1 MHMVGI
7 SVGPVRKLM
16 LSVVAGAFL
25 ISCSGEPEF
34 AVGDC
39 VVVESR
45 GLGHELNEADCST
58 ARGTFDANERVY
70 KIDEVLDGVNAA
82 CGAPQGFFPVQFAH
96 EPDDVTYCLSQAA
109 N

>member
-1 MHMVGI
+1 MKLVGI
-7 SVGPVRKLM
+7 SVRHVRKLV
-16 LSVVAGAFL
+16 LSVVAGALL

-39 VVVESR
+39 VVVEPR
-45 GLGHELNEADCST
+45 GLGHELSEADCST

-70 KIDEVLDGVNAA
+70 KVDEVLDGVTAA
-82 CGAPQGFFPVQFAH
+82 CGAPQGFFPVQFTH